1 TVPFPELKRTIGD
14 AVLIHETKDPRRLY
28 LFCRAENLGELTA
41 TTHALERLPG
51 VNSVQLSLNREMLM
65 ATDYVHGLIREEISK
80 HGKFVP
86 EEENLR
92 DPPAVALNRAESFRS
107 HAGSKR
113 RDRSILGRIANEFFE
128 AFSSRLF

>member
-1 TVPFPELKRTIGD
+1 MPRLGLPTDSGVLVYNLVIGGTAPFSALKRTIGD

-28 LFCRAENLGELTA
+28 LFCRADNLGELTA

-51 VNSVQLSLNREMLM
+51 VESVQLSLNREMIM

-86 EEENLR
+86 E
-92 DPPAVALNRAESFRS
+92 
-107 HAGSKR
+107 
-113 RDRSILGRIANEFFE
+113 
-128 AFSSRLF
+128 